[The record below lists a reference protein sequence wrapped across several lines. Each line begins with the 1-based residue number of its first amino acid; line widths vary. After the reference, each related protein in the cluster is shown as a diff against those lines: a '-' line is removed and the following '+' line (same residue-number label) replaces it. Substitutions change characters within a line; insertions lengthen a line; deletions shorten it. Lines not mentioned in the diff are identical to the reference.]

1 MKKGNTHNGDE
12 VTLPYKFIAVEG
24 VIGVGKTTLATKL
37 AKYYNAELVL
47 EPVEENPFLEKF
59 YDNIEAYAFQTQIY
73 FLFARYKQMQKLMQ
87 NRLFFDLVISD
98 YIFEKD
104 QIFANIN
111 LDENEMHLYDHIVQF
126 IKKDITQPDL
136 VVYLQASADV
146 IMKRIS
152 RRGRSFEDNISADY
166 LDELSRNYNNFFMH
180 YRKAPVLMVNVDDVD
195 ITKDKS
201 PLTQI
206 IQEIEK
212 PFTGLKFLKPI
223 SISE

>member
-1 MKKGNTHNGDE
+1 
-12 VTLPYKFIAVEG
+12 VALPYKFIAVEG
-24 VIGVGKTTLATKL
+24 VIGVGKTTLATQL
-37 AKYYNAELVL
+37 ARYYSAELVL

-111 LDENEMHLYDHIVQF
+111 LDENEMHLYEHIVKF
-126 IKKDITQPDL
+126 IEQDITQPDL
-136 VVYLQASADV
+136 VIYLQASTDV
-146 IMKRIS
+146 IINRIEK
-152 RRGRSFEDNISADY
+152 RGRSFEDNIAHEY
-166 LDELSRNYNNFFMH
+166 LNELSRNYNNFFMH
-180 YRKAPVLMVNVDDVD
+180 YRKAPVLMVNVDEVN

-206 IQEIEK
+206 IHEIEK
-212 PFTGLKFLKPI
+212 PFSGLKFLKPI
-223 SISE
+223 SILE